1 MIKVILGTNLK
12 NITNG
17 LDELEVEA
25 TSVKSLIA
33 EMERQYPG
41 IADAL
46 ESGFALAIDGEVI
59 ANPGYEK
66 LNKVS
71 EVRFLSP
78 LKGG

>member
-33 EMERQYPG
+33 
-41 IADAL
+41 
-46 ESGFALAIDGEVI
+46 
-59 ANPGYEK
+59 
-66 LNKVS
+66 
-71 EVRFLSP
+71 
-78 LKGG
+78 